1 MHAEYELCSN
11 LTNQIKYEKISS
23 TMQVAMKAKKFLE
36 VASLKEQR
44 SVMGYTPTSEINAA
58 EMRRRL
64 KGLLVSLEV
73 RHSQLV
79 EEDDTSNCDLCLQFI
94 EKVQR
99 LLEL

>member
-1 MHAEYELCSN
+1 MEAEYELCSN
-11 LTNQIKYEKISS
+11 LAAQIKYEKISS

-36 VASLKEQR
+36 VASLKEER
-44 SVMGYTPTSEINAA
+44 SIMGYITNSEISAA

-64 KGLLVSLEV
+64 KGLLLSLEV

-94 EKVQR
+94 QKVQR
-99 LLEL
+99 FLEL